1 MTRKFVTLAISAL
14 ALSLSA
20 CGGDNAK
27 LPVAGEALPSV
38 AAPAGKSWT
47 ETIVQTAEGGY
58 KMGNPDAK
66 LQLIEY
72 GAITCP
78 GCAQFHVE
86 SKAELESMVG
96 KGNVSFE
103 FRPYLVHGIQ
113 DVPGFLLAKC
123 NGAEAFFG
131 LSDQLFTKQA
141 EWLGKM
147 QSLSDADRAQA
158 GELKPAELIKFLA
171 QKMDLI
177 NFVKPLGV
185 SEDAANQCLSDK
197 KVFETLVKESETAQ
211 AKAKITGTPSFRLN
225 GADMN
230 ANNWN
235 TVKAG
240 LKNAGARE

>member
-1 MTRKFVTLAISAL
+1 MIRKFLFLGLSAF
-14 ALSLSA
+14 ALTLSA
-20 CGGDNAK
+20 CGGDNAS
-27 LPVAGEALPSV
+27 LPASSEALPKI

-47 ETIVQTAEGGY
+47 EIVSQTEAGGY

-66 LQLIEY
+66 LQLVEY

-86 SKAELESMVG
+86 SKVELEEIVAG
-96 KGNVSFE
+96 GNVSFE

-131 LSDQLFTKQA
+131 LSDQLYVRQA

-147 QSLSDADRAQA
+147 QNLSEADQA
-158 GELKPAELIKFLA
+158 LAGTLKPAELIKFLA

-185 SEDAANQCLSDK
+185 SEDAADQCLTDQK
-197 KVFETLVKESETAQ
+197 TFEALVKETEKANDE
-211 AKAKITGTPSFRLN
+211 AKIAGTPSFRLN

-230 ANNWN
+230 TNNWAA
-235 TVKAG
+235 VKAG
-240 LKNAGARE
+240 LKNAGAR